1 MRILFVCT
9 GNVDKSKTAEEMF
22 KNTKDIEAMHACMH
36 GDLVWHLGVSY
47 SCRRM
52 RL

>member
-22 KNTKDIEAMHACMH
+22 KNTKDVEAMH